1 MQLSLPTSNPLCFIV
16 HPCLTKH
23 FFLLL
28 FSHSLWLTSPST
40 LEQNFL
46 AFSSPF
52 LSWLSALGSLLSSSE
67 WHPVS
72 RLHEY
77 LANKSSHC
85 FRGVLILLDYSW
97 GSKTSGNW
105 TSVLLKADS
114 AMKSYQVAQAFIQM
128 HLDSAR
134 INTIQALL
142 ATCFNTWLFSLEKV
156 FHYKL
161 SEPFQLC
168 TVCSDFLNSTYL
180 FLPTPF
186 RAQW

>member
-1 MQLSLPTSNPLCFIV
+1 MQLSLPMSNPLCFIV
-16 HPCLTKH
+16 HPRLTKH
-23 FFLLL
+23 FFLLI
-28 FSHSLWLTSPST
+28 FSHLLWLTSPST

-52 LSWLSALGSLLSSSE
+52 LSWLSALGSFLSSSE

-77 LANKSSHC
+77 LAKNSSHW
-85 FRGVLILLDYSW
+85 FHGVLILLDYSW
-97 GSKTSGNW
+97 GSKTSGYW

-114 AMKSYQVAQAFIQM
+114 AMKSYQVAQGFIQM

-134 INTIQALL
+134 INTIQPLL
-142 ATCFNTWLFSLEKV
+142 ATFFHTWLLSQEKV
-156 FHYKL
+156 FHYML
-161 SEPFQLC
+161 WEPFQLC
-168 TVCSDFLNSTYL
+168 TVCSDFLNSAYL

-186 RAQW
+186 CAQ